1 MKNLVDKQ
9 FEKSNTDTANF
20 YGRFIAFNDSIDDNY
35 QKEWYVNTT
44 LINLVHQNKLKII
57 DKQGTQVSR
66 VTTKRVGSKKKG
78 FVVRYYM
85 IKNTEEILFFR
96 LIYEVLEVPR
106 F

>member
-1 MKNLVDKQ
+1 MKNLVGKQ

-20 YGRFIAFNDSIDDNY
+20 CGRFIAFNDSINDNY
-35 QKEWYVNTT
+35 EKEWYVNTT
-44 LINLVHQNKLKII
+44 LINLVHQNKLKMI
-57 DKQGTQVSR
+57 DKQGAQVSR